1 MTILKWQELDKI
13 LTDYTQKVNKEGYAK
28 IPYQHWKLLVNQV
41 KNKFDDTEIYTFT
54 DSVQFRVP
62 NANRPADCLMIV
74 DSDNK
79 GKNFATYWKTN
90 IELPKDLLSHYTF
103 NTAGLQA
110 SADRANEA
118 IKKLSEKLSAKTTAS
133 TVEALNQIVS
143 NCNDYGTS
151 VATSDYWPEL
161 TTSNYGTGLTTA
173 YGIAT
178 GYTDT
183 DTDKSHLDI
192 SNFESIDL
200 GNGYTCSPQEIRDAL
215 EYYNKTIKNKKE
227 EEKNTMNLFGNLNFG
242 SCEDDNIRMSPY
254 GLAIK
259 NTEGNWVSYDANQ
272 GNIVDVDILN
282 FEGGKFFYKLPVA
295 HNQINAGDVIIHSR
309 TPMFVE
315 DVNDRTI
322 LAIDPRTGEEKTILL
337 AKSPFGFNYAIKVV
351 SLLGNLGGGA
361 SEDKPFGNLL
371 PLMLMNDKDCDNS
384 NLLMAMALT
393 NQSLGEINPLMLYA
407 LMGNGSNDMLP
418 ILAMTGNLNF

>member
-1 MTILKWQELDKI
+1 MSILKWQELDKI

-28 IPYQHWKLLVNQV
+28 LPYHYWKLLVNQI

-54 DSVQFRVP
+54 DSIQFKIPHHVSP
-62 NANRPADCLMIV
+62 ANCITILER
-74 DSDNK
+74 DNK
-79 GKNFATYWKTN
+79 GKNFATYWKTST
-90 IELPKDLLSHYTF
+90 ELPKDLLSF
-103 NTAGLQA
+103 NTTSWQA
-110 SADRANEA
+110 SAEKAGEA
-118 IKKLSEKLSAKTTAS
+118 LKKLSEKLSVRTTAS
-133 TVEALNQIVS
+133 TSEVLNQII
-143 NCNDYGTS
+143 NDYPTEL
-151 VATSDYWPEL
+151 ATSCNSINA
-161 TTSNYGTGLTTA
+161 TISSN
-173 YGIAT
+173 
-178 GYTDT
+178 
-183 DTDKSHLDI
+183 LDI
-192 SNFESIDL
+192 SRIDSINL
-200 GNGYTCSPQEIRDAL
+200 GNNYICSPQEIREAL
-215 EYYNKTIKNKKE
+215 EYYDKTIKNKKD

-259 NTEGNWVSYDANQ
+259 NTEGNWVSYDAKQ

-315 DVNDRTI
+315 DVSDRTI
-322 LAIDPRTGEEKTILL
+322 LAVDPRTGEEKTILL

-351 SLLGNLGGGA
+351 SLLGNLGGEA

-371 PLMLMNDKDCDNS
+371 PLMLMNDRDCDNS

-393 NQSLGEINPLMLYA
+393 NQSFGEINPLMLYA

>member
-28 IPYQHWKLLVNQV
+28 LPYQYWKLLVNQV

-62 NANRPADCLMIV
+62 HANKPADCLMIV

-90 IELPKDLLSHYTF
+90 TELPKGILSHYTF

-110 SADRANEA
+110 SAIKAGEA
-118 IKKLSEKLSAKTTAS
+118 MKKLSEKLSLATTAS
-133 TVEALNQIVS
+133 TSEALKQIINTGSSYEYEMATANKAVTT
-143 NCNDYGTS
+143 YGS
-151 VATSDYWPEL
+151 ID
-161 TTSNYGTGLTTA
+161 TTSKA
-173 YGIAT
+173 Y
-178 GYTDT
+178 
-183 DTDKSHLDI
+183 LDI
-192 SNFESIDL
+192 GNIDSIDL
-200 GNGYTCSPQEIRDAL
+200 GNGYICSPQEIRDAL
-215 EYYNKTIKNKKE
+215 EYYNKTIKNKKD

-295 HNQINAGDVIIHSR
+295 HNQIEAGDVIIHSR

-337 AKSPFGFNYAIKVV
+337 AKSPFGFNYATKVV
-351 SLLGNLGGGA
+351 SLLGNLGGEA

-371 PLMLMNDKDCDNS
+371 PLMLMNDRDCDNS
-384 NLLMAMALT
+384 NLLMVMALT
-393 NQSLGEINPLMLYA
+393 NQGFGEINPMMLYA

-418 ILAMTGNLNF
+418 ILAMTGNLKF

>member
-28 IPYQHWKLLVNQV
+28 LPYQYWKLLVNQV
-41 KNKFDDTEIYTFT
+41 KNKIDDTEIYTYT
-54 DSVQFRVP
+54 DSVQFRIP
-62 NANRPADCLMIV
+62 SEDCLTIV

-90 IELPKDLLSHYTF
+90 MELPKDILSHYTF
-103 NTAGLQA
+103 NTTGWQA
-110 SADRANEA
+110 SAEKADEA
-118 IKKLSEKLSAKTTAS
+118 IKKLSEKLSVS
-133 TVEALNQIVS
+133 TEALNRIK
-143 NCNDYGTS
+143 NTY
-151 VATSDYWPEL
+151 ATAY
-161 TTSNYGTGLTTA
+161 TTS
-173 YGIAT
+173 
-178 GYTDT
+178 
-183 DTDKSHLDI
+183 LDLGKI
-192 SNFESIDL
+192 DSINL
-200 GNGYTCSPQEIRDAL
+200 GNGYTCSPQEIRNAL
-215 EYYNKTIKNKKE
+215 EYYDKTIQNKKD

-259 NTEGNWVSYDANQ
+259 NTEGNWVSYDVKQ
-272 GNIVDVDILN
+272 GNIVDVDVLS
-282 FEGGKFFYKLPVA
+282 FEGSKFFYKLPVA

-337 AKSPFGFNYAIKVV
+337 AKSPFGFNYATKVV
-351 SLLGNLGGGA
+351 SLLGNLGGEA

-371 PLMLMNDKDCDNS
+371 PLMLMNDKNYDNS

-393 NQSLGEINPLMLYA
+393 NQSFGEINPLMLYA

-418 ILAMTGNLNF
+418 VLAMTGNFNF

>member
-1 MTILKWQELDKI
+1 MTILKWQELDKV
-13 LTDYTQKVNKEGYAK
+13 LTNYTQKVNKEGYEK
-28 IPYQHWKLLVNQV
+28 IPYLCWKLLVNQV

-54 DSVQFRVP
+54 DSIQFKIP
-62 NANRPADCLMIV
+62 HNNRPADCIRIL
-74 DSDNK
+74 DEENK
-79 GKNFATYWKTN
+79 GKNFATYWKTST
-90 IELPKDLLSHYTF
+90 ELPKDLLSHYTF
-103 NTAGLQA
+103 STAGWQV
-110 SADRANEA
+110 SAEKAGEA
-118 IKKLSEKLSAKTTAS
+118 LKKLSEKLSAATTAS
-133 TVEALNQIVS
+133 TSEALNQII
-143 NCNDYGTS
+143 NDC
-151 VATSDYWPEL
+151 P
-161 TTSNYGTGLTTA
+161 TGLATTNA
-173 YGIAT
+173 YPIGTAAYSTSLNI
-178 GYTDT
+178 G
-183 DTDKSHLDI
+183 
-192 SNFESIDL
+192 NFEFIDL
-200 GNGYTCSPQEIRDAL
+200 GNGYICSPQEIRDAL
-215 EYYNKTIKNKKE
+215 EYYNKTIKNKKD

-315 DVNDRTI
+315 DVSDRTI

-351 SLLGNLGGGA
+351 SLLGNLGGEA

-371 PLMLMNDKDCDNS
+371 PLMLMNDRDCDNS

-393 NQSLGEINPLMLYA
+393 NQGFGEINPLMLYA

>member
-28 IPYQHWKLLVNQV
+28 IPYQYWKLLVNQI
-41 KNKFDDTEIYTFT
+41 KNKIDDTEIYIYI
-54 DSVQFRVP
+54 DSVQFRIPSV
-62 NANRPADCLMIV
+62 DCLIIV

-79 GKNFATYWKTN
+79 GKNFATYWKNN
-90 IELPKDLLSHYTF
+90 IELPKILSDCTF
-103 NTAGLQA
+103 NTVRWQA
-110 SADRANEA
+110 SAEKAGEA
-118 IKKLSEKLSAKTTAS
+118 LKKLSEKISATTTAS
-133 TVEALNQIVS
+133 TVESLNQVIDNYASYETQTNNVAVYS
-143 NCNDYGTS
+143 NDIIN
-151 VATSDYWPEL
+151 
-161 TTSNYGTGLTTA
+161 
-173 YGIAT
+173 
-178 GYTDT
+178 
-183 DTDKSHLDI
+183 KSSLDI
-192 SNFESIDL
+192 SNFDSINL

-215 EYYNKTIKNKKE
+215 EYYNKTIKNKKD

-259 NTEGNWVSYDANQ
+259 NTEGNWVSYDAKQ

-315 DVNDRTI
+315 DVSDRTI
-322 LAIDPRTGEEKTILL
+322 LAVDPRTGEEKAILL

-351 SLLGNLGGGA
+351 SLLGDLGGEA

-371 PLMLMNDKDCDNS
+371 PLMLMNDKNCDNS

-393 NQSLGEINPLMLYA
+393 NQGLGEINPLMLYA

-418 ILAMTGNLNF
+418 ILAMTGNFNF

>member
-28 IPYQHWKLLVNQV
+28 LPYQYWKLLVNQV
-41 KNKFDDTEIYTFT
+41 RNKIDDTEIYTYT
-54 DSVQFRVP
+54 DSVQFRIP
-62 NANRPADCLMIV
+62 SADCLIIV

-90 IELPKDLLSHYTF
+90 MELPEAITF
-103 NTAGLQA
+103 DTTGLQT
-110 SADRANEA
+110 SAEKAGEA
-118 IKKLSEKLSAKTTAS
+118 MKKLSVKLNDS
-133 TVEALNQIVS
+133 TEALNRIK
-143 NCNDYGTS
+143 NTY
-151 VATSDYWPEL
+151 A
-161 TTSNYGTGLTTA
+161 TA
-173 YGIAT
+173 YT
-178 GYTDT
+178 TT
-183 DTDKSHLDI
+183 LDLGK
-192 SNFESIDL
+192 FDSINL

-215 EYYNKTIKNKKE
+215 EYYDKTIKNKKD

-242 SCEDDNIRMSPY
+242 SCEDDYIRMSPY

-259 NTEGNWVSYDANQ
+259 NTEGNWVSYDAKQ
-272 GNIVDVDILN
+272 GNIVDVDVLS

-337 AKSPFGFNYAIKVV
+337 AKSPFGFNYATKVV
-351 SLLGNLGGGA
+351 SLLSNLGGEA

-371 PLMLMNDKDCDNS
+371 PLMLMNDKNCDNS

-393 NQSLGEINPLMLYA
+393 NQGLSEINPLMLYA

-418 ILAMTGNLNF
+418 ILAMTGNFNF